1 MREIEIKARV
11 ESTAKIIA
19 RLEGDGVKVSEP
31 VRQRDEVFGLLGVS
45 GDSDN
50 SEPWLRI
57 RTETKAGTTRYIYTL
72 KKSITNQLDSIEHE
86 TVIDDADEL
95 RQIILHSGFTPYS
108 DVTKTR
114 RKAKLGDV
122 EICIDV
128 VDELGE
134 FVEAEKLT
142 TEDVDYEQVAGELR
156 QLLQSLGV
164 SKDSE
169 VTDGYDVMMKRLRGE
184 SA

>member
-19 RLEGDGVKVSEP
+19 RLEADGVSVSEP
-31 VRQRDEVFGLLGVS
+31 VQQRDEVFGLLGVS
-45 GDSDN
+45 GNSDN

-57 RTETKAGTTRYIYTL
+57 RTETKAGKVKYIYTL

-86 TVIDDADEL
+86 TEVEDADEL

-142 TEDVDYEQVAGELR
+142 TEDADYELVVSELR
-156 QLLQSLGV
+156 ELLQGLGI

-169 VTDGYDVMMKRLRGE
+169 VTDGYDVMMKRFQDE
-184 SA
+184 PA